1 MSYSKLEMTA
11 LIGTMFLSSFV
22 GAQPKAGRGMH
33 VVKKEAFGATREGQR
48 IELFTMTNSVGMEI
62 RAMSLGGI
70 IISLRVPDKN
80 GKLDDVVLG
89 FDNLDSYFE
98 NKPYFGA
105 IIGRYANRIANG
117 KFMIDGH
124 QYSIPQNDPPNA
136 LHGGT
141 KGFNQVVWSAQPF
154 ENARGVGVTFTYL
167 SKDGEEGFPG
177 NLNTKV
183 TYSLS
188 DRNELSVEYLATTDK
203 ATVVN
208 LTQHSYFNLAGE
220 GNGDILKHEVMINA
234 DRFTPVDQHLI
245 PTGELRPVK
254 GTPMDFRKATAVG
267 ARLNDPYE
275 QLSLG
280 RGYDHT
286 FVLNGGRNR
295 MKLAARVYEPTSGRV
310 LEVSTTEPGIQFYS
324 GNFLNQVAG
333 KHGHLYNQRDGLCL
347 ETQHFPDSPNHPSFP
362 SSILKPGQT
371 YRSKTVFRF
380 LVE

>member
-1 MSYSKLEMTA
+1 
-11 LIGTMFLSSFV
+11 
-22 GAQPKAGRGMH
+22 MH
-33 VVKKEAFGATREGQR
+33 AVKKEAFGATREGQR

-117 KFMIDGH
+117 KFTIDGH

-141 KGFNQVVWSAQPF
+141 KGFNQVLWSAQPF

-295 MKLAARVYEPTSGRV
+295 MKLAARVYETTSGRV